1 MTGQKAHYALCVKY
15 GKEGKPVPQYDWAD
29 PTDYGDEGVPTPVV
43 DAGGNVGLLRDAMP
57 KRLSKQ
63 QKAILWEQFNEKEA
77 LRYKK
82 DGTIGSRNVINSD
95 KVGLV
100 YDRTED
106 DKFEERE
113 LFNIEADPGRLTAFQ
128 KELKNGIKQT
138 GEAFSERA
146 EEFGVWNGDDSK
158 GLGGTSDREA
168 REGDDEVD
176 GVAYQNLRRLSATP
190 SLPEGAQDNPT
201 GYSNGS
207 GVGKVTGSLREAAPL
222 DEHLQALCEA
232 MPIEEDC

>member
-1 MTGQKAHYALCVKY
+1 M
-15 GKEGKPVPQYDWAD
+15 PQYDGTA
-29 PTDYGDEGVPTPVV
+29 PTDYGEEGVPTPVV
-43 DAGGNVGLLRDAMP
+43 DAGSTGMLREAMP
-57 KRLSKQ
+57 KRLSRK

-106 DKFEERE
+106 GSLEEQD
-113 LFNIEADPGRLTAFQ
+113 LFSIEAAPGRLTAFQ

-138 GEAFSERA
+138 GEAFSERSK
-146 EEFGVWNGDDSK
+146 EFGVRIGDSGKDSR
-158 GLGGTSDREA
+158 GSSDREA
-168 REGDDEVD
+168 RESDDEVD

-190 SLPEGAQDNPT
+190 SLPEGSQDNPT
-201 GYSNGS
+201 GHSDGS
-207 GVGKVTGSLREAAPL
+207 GVGKNAGTLVETLR
-222 DEHLQALCEA
+222 
-232 MPIEEDC
+232 